1 MSLKE
6 RSEIT
11 SSEKDA
17 GRSPAE
23 WFTFGIASAILAT
36 VIGLISYV
44 WVTKKE
50 QPPILSISRE
60 KAIQNVNGQ
69 FYVPFI
75 LKNQGGETAE
85 SVHVVAN
92 LELKNET
99 EESGEQ
105 EIDFLS
111 SGEKQ
116 EGAFIFS
123 QNPQQGK
130 LTIRVVSYKL
140 P

>member
-6 RSEIT
+6 QSEIAP
-11 SSEKDA
+11 SEQDA
-17 GRSPAE
+17 GRSLAE

-36 VIGLISYV
+36 VIGLIIYI

-85 SVHVVAN
+85 SVHVIAN
-92 LELKNET
+92 LKLKNET

-123 QNPQQGK
+123 QNPQKGK
-130 LTIRVVSYKL
+130 LTIRIVSYKL

>member
-11 SSEKDA
+11 SSGKDT

-36 VIGLISYV
+36 VIGLIIYV

-50 QPPILSISRE
+50 QPPILSVSRE
-60 KAIQNVNGQ
+60 KAIQRVNGQ

-85 SVHVVAN
+85 SVHVIAN
-92 LELKNET
+92 LKLKNET

-130 LTIRVVSYKL
+130 LTIRVVSYKI

>member
-1 MSLKE
+1 MNIKGQSD
-6 RSEIT
+6 T
-11 SSEKDA
+11 TPSEKDS
-17 GRSPAE
+17 GRSLAE
-23 WFTFGIASAILAT
+23 WITFGIASAILAT
-36 VIGLISYV
+36 VIGLIIYV
-44 WVTKKE
+44 WLEKKE

-60 KAIQNVNGQ
+60 EAIQKLNGQ

-75 LKNQGGETAE
+75 LENKGGETAE
-85 SVHVVAN
+85 SVNVVAT
-92 LELKNET
+92 LKLKDKT

-116 EGAFIFS
+116 EGAFLFS
-123 QNPQQGK
+123 QNPQKGK
-130 LTIRVVSYKL
+130 LTIRVVSYKV